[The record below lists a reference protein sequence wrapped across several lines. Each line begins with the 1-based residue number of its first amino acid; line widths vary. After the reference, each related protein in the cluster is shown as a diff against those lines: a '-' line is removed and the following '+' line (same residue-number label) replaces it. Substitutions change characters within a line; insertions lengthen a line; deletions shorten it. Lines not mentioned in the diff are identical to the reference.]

1 MARGYKT
8 GGRKRGTPNKST
20 AALRA
25 LAADLITE
33 GISPL
38 EFLTSV
44 YRNAENDLPLR
55 VDAAAKAAPYVHP
68 RLAAVT
74 LGGDPENPMLAVT
87 TINLVPV
94 APRKWDE

>member
-1 MARGYKT
+1 MAHGYKT
-8 GGRKRGTPNKST
+8 GGRQRGTPNKAT

-25 LAADLITE
+25 LAADLFAE

-38 EFLTSV
+38 EFLMSV
-44 YRNAENDLPLR
+44 FRNEENDLALR
-55 VDAAAKAAPYVHP
+55 VDAAAKAAPYVYP

-87 TINLVPV
+87 QINLVPV

>member
-8 GGRKRGTPNKST
+8 GGRKRGTPNKAT
-20 AALRA
+20 ATLRA
-25 LAADLITE
+25 LAADLFAE

-44 YRNAENDLPLR
+44 YRNAENDLALR
-55 VDAAAKAAPYVHP
+55 VDAAAKAAQYVHP

-74 LGGDPENPMLAVT
+74 LGGDPEKPVNVLT
-87 TINLVPV
+87 QINLVPV
-94 APRKWDE
+94 EPRKME